1 MNVLPVLEN
10 STLWWPLFLHF
21 ATLSLLAVG
30 GAIATAPDM
39 HRYLVGEQAWLS
51 ESQFNASI
59 ALAQAAPGPNVLFV
73 ALLGWHV
80 GLNAAVGVGSAA
92 WAWALLGM
100 VVAMTGILL
109 PSTVL
114 SLAATRWAHRNRE
127 RRGVRAFKAGMAP
140 IVIAL
145 LVATGW
151 VLSSAHSN
159 PAEDWR
165 LWLLTVVVIG
175 VVWRTRVP
183 LLWLIAAGAGLGML
197 GWV

>member
-1 MNVLPVLEN
+1 
-10 STLWWPLFLHF
+10 
-21 ATLSLLAVG
+21 
-30 GAIATAPDM
+30 
-39 HRYLVGEQAWLS
+39 
-51 ESQFNASI
+51 
-59 ALAQAAPGPNVLFV
+59 
-73 ALLGWHV
+73 
-80 GLNAAVGVGSAA
+80 
-92 WAWALLGM
+92 
-100 VVAMTGILL
+100 
-109 PSTVL
+109 
-114 SLAATRWAHRNRE
+114 
-127 RRGVRAFKAGMAP
+127 MAP

-183 LLWLIAAGAGLGML
+183 LLWLIAAGAAVGML